1 MREELFLK
9 NTQALFE
16 VDEFLACT
24 LRSLKYLTF
33 TLIQDENGINFK
45 KNEILLY
52 QNPNQEFLENLTLFQ
67 NKYKKYPVLFFYGF
81 GNGMFY
87 KTLCKNK
94 QHKHII

>member
-45 KNEILLY
+45 KDDIFLY
-52 QNPNQEFLENLTLFQ
+52 ENPN
-67 NKYKKYPVLFFYGF
+67 K
-81 GNGMFY
+81 
-87 KTLCKNK
+87 
-94 QHKHII
+94 